1 MAQGQAEAR
10 ARRHRDWWLCRTN
23 RLGRRGEAVMLELAY
38 KHPRTGKRT
47 VICQALRL
55 ARRTA
60 YYVARAGQM
69 AAITERSRGPE
80 VQILSPRPY
89 SRTTSGT
96 IATATGSSGCRQRT
110 ASRRRGVCTVSS
122 LRRGRRRQS
131 ARIPRAPHSPCRRAL
146 WGASLESRSTA
157 KASRRVITT
166 TSAPSSTVG
175 SPGGSRRT

>member
-1 MAQGQAEAR
+1 
-10 ARRHRDWWLCRTN
+10 
-23 RLGRRGEAVMLELAY
+23 MLELAY

-89 SRTTSGT
+89 SGC
-96 IATATGSSGCRQRT
+96 SSSCCCPGFVREQPSQPGP
-110 ASRRRGVCTVSS
+110 A
-122 LRRGRRRQS
+122 
-131 ARIPRAPHSPCRRAL
+131 
-146 WGASLESRSTA
+146 GA
-157 KASRRVITT
+157 
-166 TSAPSSTVG
+166 
-175 SPGGSRRT
+175 GGQIL